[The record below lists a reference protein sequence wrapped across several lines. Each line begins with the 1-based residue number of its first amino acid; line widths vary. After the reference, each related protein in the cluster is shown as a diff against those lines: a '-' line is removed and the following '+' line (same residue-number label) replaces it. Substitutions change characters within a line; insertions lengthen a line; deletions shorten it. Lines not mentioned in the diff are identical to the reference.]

1 MSEKEEHM
9 AEIIPLKG
17 KITDE
22 EFEMFLDA
30 LLGPYKGGR
39 HQQE

>member
-9 AEIIPLKG
+9 AEIIPIKG

-22 EFEMFLDA
+22 EFEVFLNA
-30 LLGPYKGGR
+30 LFGPYKGGG